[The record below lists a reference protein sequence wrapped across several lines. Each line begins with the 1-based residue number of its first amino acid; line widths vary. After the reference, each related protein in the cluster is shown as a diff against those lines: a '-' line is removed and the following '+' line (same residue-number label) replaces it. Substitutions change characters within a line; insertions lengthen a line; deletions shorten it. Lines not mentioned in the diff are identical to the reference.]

1 VAGVR
6 EAKYIG
12 RGIIDGRECEH
23 LAFRNHDTDWQLW
36 VEVGEKPIP
45 RKLVIT
51 SKALNNAPQYTL
63 RVKGWKTGVQ
73 PTPDA
78 FAFVPPTGAKQLAR
92 TL

>member
-1 VAGVR
+1 
-6 EAKYIG
+6 
-12 RGIIDGRECEH
+12 
-23 LAFRNHDTDWQLW
+23 
-36 VEVGEKPIP
+36 
-45 RKLVIT
+45 VIT

>member
-12 RGIIDGRECEH
+12 RGIIDRRECEH

-45 RKLVIT
+45 RKL
-51 SKALNNAPQYTL
+51 
-63 RVKGWKTGVQ
+63 
-73 PTPDA
+73 
-78 FAFVPPTGAKQLAR
+78 
-92 TL
+92 